1 MSKPKLSKPTK
12 AAPSRWRYVFPA
24 YAVPALV
31 DRLVVEGYAQDLS
44 DRNDSAPAFGFDM
57 DDGTDTWSILLW
69 VEHPDEGEREDGVDS
84 PRYFV
89 TYMLNGEMV
98 EQREAHRAIDA
109 VKAYLEVAEAH
120 ELIEDTDDFDPD
132 V

>member
-1 MSKPKLSKPTK
+1 
-12 AAPSRWRYVFPA
+12 
-24 YAVPALV
+24 
-31 DRLVVEGYAQDLS
+31 
-44 DRNDSAPAFGFDM
+44 
-57 DDGTDTWSILLW
+57 
-69 VEHPDEGEREDGVDS
+69 
-84 PRYFV
+84 
-89 TYMLNGEMV
+89 MLNGEMV